1 MLGVFACTP
10 MSKYIMLVTIMVTSA
25 CAPVD
30 YREYVTD
37 DGDTL
42 PASGPTYV
50 TPFGLGYAASGPT
63 GTSYI
68 TPFGL
73 GWVISD

>member
-1 MLGVFACTP
+1 
-10 MSKYIMLVTIMVTSA
+10 MSKYIMLVTVTTIVINA

-37 DGDTL
+37 DGDAVRPT
-42 PASGPTYV
+42 GPTYV

-73 GWVISD
+73 GWMIQE